1 MTGAP
6 QASDRSAPLML
17 TGRPPAFKPLELAL
31 IGILFVAALVLR
43 ARGLAVEGFADDEVH
58 KWLAANRYLTLDII
72 GDDIEHPMLMKWLIA
87 LCIVIG
93 RAVGWEPEAIVRV
106 PNVVAG
112 ALYVPVIAL
121 LGRRL
126 FGSLAGVVAA
136 GIVAFSPTAIGYHRI
151 SKEDTLLGLFLLLVL
166 YFLGEAK
173 AAADDHR
180 ARDQARSEWLAA
192 ASLGLMFASK
202 YFFFLAPIPVVA
214 YVWLSR
220 SGTAWHVPIK
230 RWLVL
235 IAGAIVVFAA
245 VNWTPFMP
253 SSWAYGMSYMAEKH
267 TVHGALPFMG
277 KIYHNLPSYGLN
289 GTPAWFYVVF
299 AAVKLAPPTFVVALA
314 GLFFAIRERHPSHV
328 VVLSWLVV
336 WFLILSVSGSK
347 WGRFFTSVLPA
358 FALLAGHAV
367 DRGIAWIEAA
377 RARGVP
383 SVAPW
388 TATAAV
394 ALSMFILFGT
404 EAAAALRHGPHY
416 RLYVSVLGGGPA
428 NLDYYFPHCDY
439 YDAGFREVMKE
450 IAAKAEQRAE
460 VSTEIQWPAKYYA
473 ETFGRKDFI
482 HTFPREGEACKDSDV
497 CYIVVQA
504 GRRYF
509 RNEEAHAYLADKAPW
524 FVQKIDGHDAVK
536 VYRLER
542 GDMPYQSDRDA
553 YAKAQTKKTAEPAA
567 PDTDRDARP
576 AAVQ

>member
-6 QASDRSAPLML
+6 QASDRSSPLEL
-17 TGRPPAFKPLELAL
+17 FGKPPAFRPFELAL
-31 IGILFVAALVLR
+31 IGILFVLGLWLR

-58 KWLAANRYLTLDII
+58 KWLAANRYLTLDIV

-93 RAVGWEPEAIVRV
+93 RSVGWEPEAIVRV

-112 ALYVPVIAL
+112 ALYVPVLAL

-126 FGSLAGVVAA
+126 FGRVAGLVAA
-136 GIVAFSPTAIGYHRI
+136 GIVAFSPTAIGYHRV

-166 YFLGEAK
+166 FFLAEAK
-173 AAADDHR
+173 AAADDR
-180 ARDQARSEWLAA
+180 RTRDQSKSEWLAA

-214 YVWLSR
+214 YLWLTR
-220 SGTAWHVPIK
+220 FGTDWHVPLR
-230 RWLVL
+230 RWGAL
-235 IAGAIVVFAA
+235 ILGAIVVFGA

-277 KIYHNLPSYGLN
+277 TIYHNLPSYGLN
-289 GTPAWFYVVF
+289 GTPASFYVVF
-299 AAVKLAPPTFVVALA
+299 AAVKLGPPTFVAALV
-314 GLFFAIRERHPSHV
+314 GLFFAIRERRPSHT
-328 VVLSWLVV
+328 VVLSWMIV
-336 WFLILSVSGSK
+336 WFFVLSVSGSK

-367 DRGIAWIEAA
+367 DRGVAWLEAA

-383 SVAPW
+383 NVAPW
-388 TATAAV
+388 TATVAAG
-394 ALSMFILFGT
+394 LSMFILFGT
-404 EAAAALRHGPHY
+404 EAAAAMRHGPHY
-416 RLYVSVLGGGPA
+416 RLYVSVLGGGPE
-428 NLDYYFPHCDY
+428 NLHYFFPHCDY
-439 YDAGFREVMKE
+439 YDAGFREVIKE
-450 IAAKAEQRAE
+450 LAARAEPRAE

-473 ETFGRKDFI
+473 ETYGRKDFI
-482 HTFPREGEACKDSDV
+482 HTFPREGEACKDSEV

-509 RNEEAHAYLADKAPW
+509 RNQEAHAYLADRTPW
-524 FVQKIDGHDAVK
+524 FVQQIDGHDAVK

-542 GDMPYQSDRDA
+542 GDLPYAKDREA
-553 YAKAQTKKTAEPAA
+553 FAKAQAQRA
-567 PDTDRDARP
+567 D
-576 AAVQ
+576 